1 MARLPRPRNGMPAPP
16 RELFLSLTH
25 KLQRAGERE
34 ARSLIMEETSG
45 SVLRVT
51 GWKGLSTHTR
61 APCNLT
67 PSVLLHMRSLAYLF
81 EHTPLA
87 GTSQGAAR
95 TFPPGEKGE
104 SQRRWLFIIAAAPLS
119 PIARACCSV

>member
-67 PSVLLHMRSLAYLF
+67 PSVLLHMRSLLICLS
-81 EHTPLA
+81 TPLLQA
-87 GTSQGAAR
+87 PAKGLPEHSPQEGRAS
-95 TFPPGEKGE
+95 PGEGGC
-104 SQRRWLFIIAAAPLS
+104 L
-119 PIARACCSV
+119 